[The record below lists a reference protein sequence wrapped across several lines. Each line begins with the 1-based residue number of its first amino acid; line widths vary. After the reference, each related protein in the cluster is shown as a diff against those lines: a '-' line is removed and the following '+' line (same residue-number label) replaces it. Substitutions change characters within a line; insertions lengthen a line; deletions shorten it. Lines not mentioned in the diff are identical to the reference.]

1 MARRLKGSG
10 KRAVDD
16 GGALRLPPVFPAEI
30 TGRDR
35 DGELVA
41 KPLDWPDDDRPSI
54 AVHVGRRDRNPPGVG
69 DHVILKLDRISNARD
84 FGAVHARVLKTVG
97 KRPQQLIG
105 VFRAHGGGGGRLMPV
120 DKKSLGRE
128 IDIAPG
134 ETGDAEDG
142 ELVAVETIRE
152 TRLGLKMARVVER
165 LGDVSSE
172 KAASLI
178 AIHMHGI
185 PHVFPEAVLAEAEA
199 VRPAPLKGRE
209 DWRDLPLITIDPIDA
224 KDHDDAVHAAPD
236 DDAANPGGFVLSI
249 AIADVAAYVR
259 PGTALDDEALQRGN
273 SVYFPDRVVPMLPE
287 RISNDLCSLVP
298 DKDRPA
304 LALRVVITADGRKKR
319 HSFHRVMMR
328 SHAKLAYEKAQAMV
342 DGAPNVPHPE
352 EAAERPSRRTQKR
365 GASFEASLREAPQD
379 EDRGG
384 LQPSQPPHAEVRAAG
399 EPRST
404 QKAGA
409 VDLLNDVLKP
419 LWAAYAALRRARDAR
434 EPLDLELPER
444 KLILDENNKVKDV
457 VIRERLDAHRLIE
470 EMMILAN
477 VCAAETL
484 IDRKQGLLF
493 RIHDEPSLARMEVLR
508 TFLKSLDIDLP
519 KDGALKPALFNRMLL
534 RLAETEHGQLINEMV
549 LRSQA
554 QAEYAPE
561 NIGHFGLNLRRY
573 AHFTSPIRRYSDL
586 VVHRALIRGLDLG
599 DDAGPAIGLERLR
612 EIGQAISGTER
623 RAMLAERD
631 TYDRLVAAHLKD
643 HIGAKF
649 DGRVSGVTK
658 AGLFVKLTK
667 TGADGFVP
675 ASTIG
680 ADFYA
685 YDEAAQALIGQR
697 TGEAFRL
704 GDNVEVRLAE
714 VAPMAGAL
722 RFEILSKGRHMR
734 PADGK
739 RGVRRR
745 RGDQPSYRKLGR
757 SARGR

>member
-105 VFRAHGGGGGRLMPV
+105 VFRAHGGGGGRLVPV

-134 ETGDAEDG
+134 ETAGAEDG

-199 VRPAPLKGRE
+199 VRPATLKGRE
-209 DWRDLPLITIDPIDA
+209 DWRTLPLITIDPIDA
-224 KDHDDAVHAAPD
+224 KDHDDAVHAAQD
-236 DDAANPGGFVLSI
+236 DDPANPGGFVLSI
-249 AIADVAAYVR
+249 AIADVAAYIR
-259 PGTALDDEALQRGN
+259 PGTALDDEALLRGN

-298 DKDRPA
+298 HKDRPA
-304 LALRVVITADGRKKR
+304 LALRVVITADGRKKA

-328 SHAKLAYEKAQAMV
+328 SHAKLAYEQAQAMI
-342 DGAPNVPHPE
+342 DGPAQSGS
-352 EAAERPSRRTQKR
+352 AGT
-365 GASFEASLREAPQD
+365 D
-379 EDRGG
+379 GG
-384 LQPSQPPHAEVRAAG
+384 P
-399 EPRST
+399 
-404 QKAGA
+404 
-409 VDLLNDVLKP
+409 DLLKDVLRP
-419 LWAAYAALRRARDAR
+419 LWDAYAALRRARDAR

-612 EIGQAISGTER
+612 EIGQKISGTER

-745 RGDQPSYRKLGR
+745 RGDLPYYRKLGR
-757 SARGR
+757 SSRGR

>member
-10 KRAVDD
+10 KRVVDAGD
-16 GGALRLPPVFPAEI
+16 GLRLPPIFPAEI

-41 KPLDWPDDDRPSI
+41 KPLDWEGDDRPVI
-54 AVHVGRRDRNPPGVG
+54 AVHVGRRDRHPPGVG

-84 FGAVHARVLKTVG
+84 FGAIHARVLKTIG

-105 VFRAHGGGGGRLMPV
+105 VFRAHGGGGGRLVPV

-134 ETGDAEDG
+134 ETGGAEDG

-152 TRLGLKMARVVER
+152 TRLGLRMARVVER

-185 PHVFPEAVLAEAEA
+185 PHVFPEAAIAEAEA
-199 VRPAPLKGRE
+199 ARPAMLKGRE
-209 DWRDLPLITIDPIDA
+209 DWRELPLVTIDPIDA
-224 KDHDDAVHAAPD
+224 KDHDDAVHASLD
-236 DDAANPGGFVLSI
+236 DDPANAGGFILSI

-259 PGTALDDEALQRGN
+259 PGTALDDEALLRGN

-298 DKDRPA
+298 HKDRPA
-304 LALRVVITADGRKKR
+304 LALRVVIAADGRKKR
-319 HSFHRVMMR
+319 HSFHRIMMR
-328 SHAKLAYEKAQAMV
+328 SHARLAYERAQAMI
-342 DGAPNVPHPE
+342 DGSRGDPPAGDRE
-352 EAAERPSRRTQKR
+352 EADILAV
-365 GASFEASLREAPQD
+365 LR
-379 EDRGG
+379 
-384 LQPSQPPHAEVRAAG
+384 
-399 EPRST
+399 
-404 QKAGA
+404 
-409 VDLLNDVLKP
+409 P
-419 LWAAYAALRRARDAR
+419 LWAAYAALKKARDAR

-444 KLILDENNKVKDV
+444 KLILDADNKVKDV

-484 IDRKQGLLF
+484 IEKKQGLLF

-508 TFLKSLDIDLP
+508 AFLKSLDIDLP

-534 RLAETEHGQLINEMV
+534 RLAETEHGQLVNEMV

-586 VVHRALIRGLDLG
+586 VVHRALIRALDLG
-599 DDAGPAIGLERLR
+599 DDAGPPVGLERLR
-612 EIGQAISGTER
+612 EIGQKISGTER

-658 AGLFVKLTK
+658 AGLFVKLVK

-704 GDNVEVRLAE
+704 GDEVEVRLAE

-739 RGVRRR
+739 RGIRRR

-757 SARGR
+757 KARGR

>member
-1 MARRLKGSG
+1 M
-10 KRAVDD
+10 
-16 GGALRLPPVFPAEI
+16 
-30 TGRDR
+30 
-35 DGELVA
+35 
-41 KPLDWPDDDRPSI
+41 
-54 AVHVGRRDRNPPGVG
+54 
-69 DHVILKLDRISNARD
+69 
-84 FGAVHARVLKTVG
+84 
-97 KRPQQLIG
+97 
-105 VFRAHGGGGGRLMPV
+105 
-120 DKKSLGRE
+120 
-128 IDIAPG
+128 
-134 ETGDAEDG
+134 
-142 ELVAVETIRE
+142 
-152 TRLGLKMARVVER
+152 
-165 LGDVSSE
+165 
-172 KAASLI
+172 
-178 AIHMHGI
+178 
-185 PHVFPEAVLAEAEA
+185 AEADA
-199 VRPAPLKGRE
+199 VRPATLKGRE

-236 DDAANPGGFVLSI
+236 EDPANPGGFVLSI

-259 PGTALDDEALQRGN
+259 PGTALDDEALLRGN

-298 DKDRPA
+298 DRDRPA
-304 LALRVVITADGRKKR
+304 LALRVVIAADGRKKH

-328 SHAKLAYEKAQAMV
+328 SHAKLAYEQAQAMV
-342 DGAPNVPHPE
+342 DGVNLQ
-352 EAAERPSRRTQKR
+352 ERP
-365 GASFEASLREAPQD
+365 ASFEAPLRSAPQD
-379 EDRGG
+379 EDRRVRRVTKR
-384 LQPSQPPHAEVRAAG
+384 PHAEVRAAG

-404 QKAGA
+404 QDGDAI
-409 VDLLNDVLKP
+409 DLLNHVLRP
-419 LWAAYAALRRARDAR
+419 LWAAYAALRTARDAR

-484 IDRKQGLLF
+484 IEKKQGLLF

-519 KDGALKPALFNRMLL
+519 KDGALKPALFNRMLF

-573 AHFTSPIRRYSDL
+573 AHFTSPIRRYCDL
-586 VVHRALIRGLDLG
+586 VVHRALIRGLGLG

-658 AGLFVKLTK
+658 AGLFVKLAK

-739 RGVRRR
+739 RGIRRR